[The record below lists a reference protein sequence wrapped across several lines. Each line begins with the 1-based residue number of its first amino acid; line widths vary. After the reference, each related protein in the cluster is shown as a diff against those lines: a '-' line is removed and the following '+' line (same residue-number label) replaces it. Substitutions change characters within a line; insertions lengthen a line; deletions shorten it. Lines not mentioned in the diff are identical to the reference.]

1 MSLNGRHYENDS
13 VSPLS
18 NTEYFNYLYVFVVSS
33 LRLFLILGWK
43 QHQKKKKKL
52 NFWNVLFWLFKSQSL
67 LMLLG
72 VSFDPCDLW
81 IRL

>member
-43 QHQKKKKKL
+43 QHQKKKK
-52 NFWNVLFWLFKSQSL
+52 S
-67 LMLLG
+67 
-72 VSFDPCDLW
+72 
-81 IRL
+81 